1 MSRFSQAI
9 SEGDGISVIPMLE
22 GDVAELAAL
31 AEEAGAEAVAVLFA
45 DADRAQASTSLPVA
59 VVGGVYGTSEAEA
72 LANVGADGWIVVLD
86 PDGERELLD
95 ELYPVAAELGVDC
108 AVEVWDDERLTD
120 ALEQI
125 DPEII
130 VIAHPGDEEEE
141 LEYILDL
148 LPAVPA
154 GKLVIARPRRP
165 VAREQVVALERAG
178 VDAILVGAGFLRDP
192 DFAGALAELTGR
204 AEA

>member
-1 MSRFSQAI
+1 
-9 SEGDGISVIPMLE
+9 MLE

-31 AEEAGAEAVAVLFA
+31 AEEAGAEAVAVSFA

-72 LANVGADGWIVVLD
+72 LADVGADGWIVVLD

-130 VIAHPGDEEEE
+130 VIADRKSTRLNSSHG
-141 LEYILDL
+141 YISY
-148 LPAVPA
+148 AV
-154 GKLVIARPRRP
+154 
-165 VAREQVVALERAG
+165 
-178 VDAILVGAGFLRDP
+178 FC
-192 DFAGALAELTGR
+192 
-204 AEA
+204 

>member
-1 MSRFSQAI
+1 M
-9 SEGDGISVIPMLE
+9 
-22 GDVAELAAL
+22 
-31 AEEAGAEAVAVLFA
+31 
-45 DADRAQASTSLPVA
+45 
-59 VVGGVYGTSEAEA
+59 YGTSEAEA

-130 VIAHPGDEEEE
+130 GIAHPGDEEEE

-148 LPAVPA
+148 LPAVPR
-154 GKLVIARPRRP
+154 GELVIARPRRP
-165 VAREQVVALERAG
+165 VARERVVALERAG

-192 DFAGALAELTGR
+192 DFAGALAELTRPRRVDEPAGR
-204 AEA
+204 S